1 MATVALSTLRSTLQT
16 FLKDT
21 AAKKWTATDLDTFI
35 NLAITQWT
43 TDVPIASSNSYNVAG
58 HEYDLPDNATDVRS
72 VYGYFESSSTPEYL
86 APMQI
91 RPGAFVPSDEPR
103 RYVVG
108 FPTEMQFYLPR
119 LPRGTSF
126 TLYYGATHTPLS
138 ADSDTLNLRTH
149 RWGELAVIYYAAYL
163 AFLPYAA
170 SRARLEQWA
179 RKQDLNVQNPLAEEG
194 LRYLEAYQALIERH
208 TEPVTY
214 EFVGL
219 ERV

>member
-1 MATVALSTLRSTLQT
+1 
-16 FLKDT
+16 
-21 AAKKWTATDLDTFI
+21 
-35 NLAITQWT
+35 
-43 TDVPIASSNSYNVAG
+43 
-58 HEYDLPDNATDVRS
+58 
-72 VYGYFESSSTPEYL
+72 
-86 APMQI
+86 MQI

-108 FPTEMQFYLPR
+108 FPTENVQFYLR
-119 LPRGTSF
+119 EFPRGTSF